1 MRRRSM
7 IAALLLVPSGACLA
21 HGTTIGDVIV
31 DHPYAVISAGPE
43 PSVSVHFRALKN
55 RGDAPDRLLS
65 ATTPAARRARL
76 QVLAGADPAGFR
88 DADGIELPPGAQLP
102 FRHDGTMR
110 LLLEAPV
117 RALRVGDRFPMQLHF
132 LHAGKADVQVWVQKP
147 RAAASDHV
155 H

>member
-1 MRRRSM
+1 MRRRSA
-7 IAALLLVPSGACLA
+7 IAALLLVPSSACVA
-21 HGTTIGDVIV
+21 HGTTVGDVLV
-31 DHPYAVISAGPE
+31 DHPYAVLSARPE
-43 PSVSVHFRALKN
+43 PSVAVHFRTLKN

-65 ATTPAARRARL
+65 AITPAARRARL
-76 QVLAGADPAGFR
+76 QVRAGARTAEFR
-88 DADGIELPPGAQLP
+88 DTDGIDLSSGAELP

-110 LLLEAPV
+110 ILLEAPL

-155 H
+155 R